1 MQIQQNNQQVDLI
14 CAGAGIMSATLALMI
29 KLIDPKKN
37 ILIFERLDKVSQES
51 SAAWNNSGTGHSGF
65 CELNYTPE
73 QKDGSIDISKAVKI
87 FNQFER
93 SKQFWAYLVGKGFE
107 KDPGSFILPVPHHA
121 WVRGQKQ
128 VDFLKKRFDAMKKHK
143 AFESMLYTDDP
154 ETMKQWFPLIM
165 QERSY
170 DEPMAATRIEK
181 GTELN
186 FENITKSYFKI
197 LEERFDCPVIL
208 NTEVKHIHR
217 KKEAKWHV
225 KVKNRITEERTELTS
240 EKVFIGAGGDALLL
254 LEDVNID
261 EGHGYGGFPVS
272 GEWLICKNH
281 DVIEQHHA
289 KVYTKAG
296 VDAPPMAAPHL
307 DTRHINGKKE
317 LMFGPFAGFSTKFLK
332 KGSWLDLAESIEFDN
347 IPSYWGAFWKNLDLT
362 RYLIGQIT
370 KNHED
375 RMHDLQTFVKN
386 ARSDE
391 WELKVA
397 GMRVQ
402 VIKRE
407 PHKGGV
413 LEFGTDVVSSK
424 DGSLSALLGAS
435 PGASTAVDIM
445 LGVIEKTFSHEIKN
459 PVWQKKLSE
468 MIPFYDREMDGN
480 EKEFKELEQKVDI
493 NLGLMTSTPG

>member
-1 MQIQQNNQQVDLI
+1 MKSEKSNTRYDLI

-29 KLIDPKKN
+29 KLIDPHKK
-37 ILIFERLDKVSQES
+37 ILIFERLNEVSQES

-73 QKDGSIDISKAVKI
+73 QQDGSIDISKAVKI

-93 SKQFWAYLVGKGFE
+93 SKQFWAYLAENGFVDNPE
-107 KDPGSFILPVPHHA
+107 NFIRPVPHHA

-128 VDFLKKRFDAMKKHK
+128 VDFLKKRFDAMKKHA
-143 AFESMLYTDDP
+143 AFGSMYFTDDP

-165 QERSY
+165 QQRDN
-170 DEPMAATRIEK
+170 DESMAATRMEE

-186 FENITKSYFKI
+186 FENITKIYFDI
-197 LEERFDCPVIL
+197 LEKQFYCPVIK

-217 KKEAKWHV
+217 KERNTWQI
-225 KVKNRITEERTELTS
+225 KVKNRKTDEKAELTAN
-240 EKVFIGAGGDALLL
+240 KVFIGAGGDALLL
-254 LEDVNID
+254 LEDVD
-261 EGHGYGGFPVS
+261 VEEGHGYGGFPVS
-272 GEWLICKNH
+272 GEWLICKNRS
-281 DVIEQHHA
+281 VIEKHHA

-296 VDAPPMAAPHL
+296 MDAPPMAAPHL

-332 KGSWLDLAESIEFDN
+332 EGSWLDLAESIEFDN

-370 KNHED
+370 KDHED
-375 RMHDLQTFVKN
+375 RMKDLRTFIKD

-402 VIKRE
+402 VIKRDPE
-407 PHKGGV
+407 KGGI
-413 LEFGTDVVSSK
+413 LEFGTDVVYSK

-445 LGVIEKTFSHEIKN
+445 LNVIAKTFPEEIKSDK
-459 PVWQKKLSE
+459 WQQKLTE
-468 MIPFYDREMDGN
+468 MIPFHDRELDGN
-480 EKEFKELEQKVDI
+480 EKAFKHVQRKSNAL
-493 NLGLMTSTPG
+493 LGL